1 MPGGAP
7 TGPAVRGGALTGA
20 AMPGGAP
27 QALPA
32 GIPSERAVLARAGGE
47 NFPVALRL
55 LSARH
60 RAQLTAIYGFARL
73 VDQLG
78 DDYAGDRLAALDWLQ
93 EELDRAY
100 RAQARH
106 PLMVRVQDALDAG
119 PLPREPFARLIEANR
134 TDQRV
139 RRYATFEQLLSY
151 CHLSADP
158 VGELVLCAFGLATPE
173 RIALSNHVCTALQ
186 LAEHWQDVAEDLG
199 RGRVYIPAE
208 DIERFA
214 VAPERLSAPDLAT
227 RGRMRRLMAFEVAR
241 ARELLERGAPLVRE
255 VPGRPKLAVAAF
267 VAGGRTAL
275 GAIERRGFDVLDGPP
290 RAGRARRLAAA
301 ARLLAEGRR

>member
-1 MPGGAP
+1 MI
-7 TGPAVRGGALTGA
+7 A
-20 AMPGGAP
+20 AMRSAKPVG
-27 QALPA
+27 LPE
-32 GIPSERAVLARAGGE
+32 PTEVLERAGTE

-73 VDQLG
+73 TDQLG

-93 EELDRAY
+93 GELDRAY

-106 PLMVRVQDALDAG
+106 PLMVRLQDALRAG

-134 TDQRV
+134 LDQRV
-139 RRYATFEQLLSY
+139 SRYDTFEQLLSY
-151 CHLSADP
+151 CHLSANP
-158 VGELVLCAFGLATPE
+158 VGELVLCVFGLATPE

-186 LAEHWQDVAEDLG
+186 LAEHWQDVIEDLA
-199 RGRVYIPAE
+199 RGRVYVPAE
-208 DIERFA
+208 DLERFA
-214 VAPERLSAPDLAT
+214 VAPERLSAPDPAM

-275 GAIERRGFDVLDGPP
+275 GAIERRGFDVLGGPP
-290 RAGRARRLAAA
+290 RAGRARRLAAVV
-301 ARLLAEGRR
+301 RLLAERRR